1 MVPTAAWWTPP
12 LSIVLAGVFIVMAVT
27 GSANDEP
34 FAGRVTDVPVATIC
48 AELELDLPDM
58 LGDRD
63 LSKVVE
69 PVAGYLW

>member
-1 MVPTAAWWTPP
+1 MTP
-12 LSIVLAGVFIVMAVT
+12 A

-63 LSKVVE
+63 LPKVVE